1 MRAISFF
8 EISVITIKLR
18 GGLGNQMFQY
28 AAGRALAQKKSALLI
43 LDLEWYKQKFGPG
56 STARSYEL
64 NCFQLHRFI
73 RNVKSKLAS
82 RATSF
87 LAKDYE
93 EPHFHY
99 DPGFLHLPRHAVL
112 TGYFQSEKYFKGMRD
127 ILLREFVWKKE
138 PQGKNLSLLKEIQ
151 QTPGSI
157 SLHIRRSDYIT
168 NENAAK
174 VHGLTEMSYYEAG
187 VKKMAQNINNPKFY
201 IFSDEPEW
209 CRQNLKLNHPTEYI
223 SNHGHGSEDMRLMK
237 ECRHHIIANSSF
249 SWWGAWL
256 NENPDKLVI
265 APKKWFYCQEK
276 NTKDLIPDSWHKL

>member
-1 MRAISFF
+1 
-8 EISVITIKLR
+8 VITLKLR

-56 STARSYEL
+56 ATARTYEL
-64 NCFQLHRFI
+64 NCFHLHRFT
-73 RNVKSKLAS
+73 RSVKSKFAS
-82 RATSF
+82 RAVSF
-87 LAKDYE
+87 LAKNYE

-112 TGYFQSEKYFKGMRD
+112 TGYFQCEKYFKDIRD
-127 ILLREFVWKKE
+127 ILLKEFVWTKE
-138 PQGKNLSLLKEIQ
+138 PQGKNLTLFKEIQ

-157 SLHIRRSDYIT
+157 SLHIRRCDYIT

-174 VHGLTEMSYYEAG
+174 VHGITGMSYYEAG
-187 VKKMAQNINNPKFY
+187 VKKMAQNIINPKFY

-209 CRQNLKLNHPTEYI
+209 CRQNFKLNHSMEYI

-265 APKKWFYCQEK
+265 APEKWFSCQEK
-276 NTKDLIPDSWHKL
+276 NTEDLIPDSWHTL

>member
-1 MRAISFF
+1 
-8 EISVITIKLR
+8 
-18 GGLGNQMFQY
+18 MFQY
-28 AAGRALAQKKSALLI
+28 AAGQALARKKKAQLI
-43 LDLEWYKQKFGPG
+43 LDLSWFNQNFGPG

-64 NCFQLHRFI
+64 DCFQLQRSTLKISSNYAIGLGSLF
-73 RNVKSKLAS
+73 
-82 RATSF
+82 
-87 LAKDYE
+87 AKNYE

-99 DPGFLHLPRHAVL
+99 DPGFLHLPRHTVL
-112 TGYFQSEKYFKGMRD
+112 NGYFQSEKYFKGNRD

-138 PQGKNLSLLKEIQ
+138 PQGKNLSLFREIQ

-174 VHGLTEMSYYEAG
+174 VHGITEMGYYKAG
-187 VKKMAQNINNPKFY
+187 VKKIAQNINNPKFY

-209 CRQNLKLNHPTEYI
+209 CRQNLNLNHPTEYI
-223 SNHGHGSEDMRLMK
+223 LNHGRGSEDMRLMK

-256 NENPDKLVI
+256 SKNPDKLVI
-265 APKKWFYCQEK
+265 APKKWFSCQEK
-276 NTKDLIPDSWHKL
+276 NTKDLIPDSWHRL

>member
-1 MRAISFF
+1 M
-8 EISVITIKLR
+8 ITVKLQ

-28 AAGRALAQKKSALLI
+28 AAGRALAEKKGAQVI
-43 LDLEWYKQKFGPG
+43 LDRTWYNQEF
-56 STARSYEL
+56 RSGTTPRTYEL
-64 NCFQLHRFI
+64 SFFHLHHFTRS
-73 RNVKSKLAS
+73 VQSKFTS
-82 RATSF
+82 RAVSF
-87 LAKDYE
+87 LAKDYK

-99 DPGFLHLPRHAVL
+99 DTGFLNLPRHAVL
-112 TGYFQSEKYFKGMRD
+112 TGYFQSEKYFKGIRD
-127 ILLREFVWKKE
+127 ILLREFAWKKE
-138 PQGKNLSLLKEIQ
+138 RQGKNLSLFKEIR

-157 SLHIRRSDYIT
+157 SLHIRRCDYIT
-168 NENAAK
+168 NENVAK
-174 VHGLTEMSYYEAG
+174 VHGITEMSYYEAG
-187 VKKMAQNINNPKFY
+187 VKKMAQKINNPKFY

-265 APKKWFYCQEK
+265 APKKWFSCQEK
-276 NTKDLIPDSWHKL
+276 NTEDLIPDSWHTL